1 MTPDKIYNIGILAH
15 VDAGKTTLTEQFL
28 YLSGALRKAGNVDS
42 GTTQTDW
49 LPIERE
55 RGISVRSAQTSFL
68 WKNKQINLIDT
79 PGHVDFSGE
88 VERSLLAIDGAVLI
102 VSAVEGIQSHTE
114 NIWRALS
121 KLKIPAVIFIN
132 KIDRAGSHFDEL
144 CADIPRLLPC
154 DGITLLPLSE
164 VKNEGLK
171 EFSVSDIPDMQEKLI
186 ETLADYD
193 DDIADAYLNGDTV
206 EAEALKNALAA
217 CVQKREI
224 IPVFGGCAQKC
235 MGIEPLLDAITSLLP
250 AADKKLCDSLSALIF
265 KIEHDKTMGKT
276 AHVRMYG
283 GKLHARDTIPS
294 SDGSADEKI
303 SQIRKFNGQKYVDV
317 GSVGAGDIAALCG
330 LKTAKVFDS
339 IGARTHSDIYRL
351 TYPFLSVKVQ
361 PQNEAQLMP
370 LLSALMELSDE
381 DPFLN
386 CRWEK
391 TERQI
396 LISCTGHM
404 QLEVIASLLRDRYQ
418 LSASFSEPSVIY
430 KETPSKSGY
439 GFDAYTMPK
448 PCWAIVKLKFEPLP
462 IGSGVIY
469 DGGNVP
475 NDTCFYK
482 YQEHIRRSF
491 FDNLEQGPLGWEVT
505 DFKATLDYAE
515 HHTIHT
521 HPLDFFVAT
530 PMAIMNGLHSI
541 GTTLL
546 EPFLKVRISAG
557 SEYLGKVIS
566 QVTQM
571 RGEFDSPLMTG
582 DTFTLEASLPVA
594 TSLDYPV
601 QLASLTHGKGLFSSV
616 FDGYRVCP
624 LELGKTAKH
633 RGPDPTDRAKWILY
647 ARGAMVES
655 GGLRK

>member
-55 RGISVRSAQTSFL
+55 RGISVRSAQTSFQ
-68 WKNKQINLIDT
+68 WKDKQINLIDT

-88 VERSLLAIDGAVLI
+88 VERSLAAIDGAVLL

-114 NIWRALS
+114 NLWRALS
-121 KLKIPAVIFIN
+121 KLKIPTVIFIN
-132 KIDRAGSHFDEL
+132 KIDRAGSHFNEL
-144 CADIPRLLPC
+144 CADIPRLLNC
-154 DGITLLPLSE
+154 DGMTLLPLSD

-171 EFSVSDIPDMQEKLI
+171 DFSVSDVSDMQEKII
-186 ETLADYD
+186 EAAADYD
-193 DDIADAYLNGDTV
+193 DDIAEAYLSGDDI
-206 EAEALKNALAA
+206 EAKALKNALAK

-224 IPVFGGCAQKC
+224 IPIFGGCAQKC

-250 AADKKLCDSLSALIF
+250 SADKKLSDSLSALVF
-265 KIEHDKTMGKT
+265 KIEHDKTMGKI
-276 AHVRMYG
+276 AHVRMFG
-283 GKLHARDTIPS
+283 GELHARDMIPS
-294 SDGSADEKI
+294 GNDEAGEKI

-330 LKTAKVFDS
+330 LKSVKVFDS
-339 IGARTHSDIYRL
+339 VGNYALSDSYRF

-361 PQNEAQLMP
+361 PQSDAQLMP
-370 LLSALMELSDE
+370 LLSALRELSDE
-381 DPFLN
+381 DPFLD

-391 TERQI
+391 TEREI
-396 LISCTGHM
+396 LISCTGRM
-404 QLEVIASLLRDRYQ
+404 QLEVIASLLRDRYD
-418 LSASFSEPSVIY
+418 LTASFSEPSVIY

-439 GFDAYTMPK
+439 GFEAYTMPK

-462 IGSGVIY
+462 LGSGVIY
-469 DGGNVP
+469 DGGNIP
-475 NDTCFYK
+475 SDTCFYK

-491 FDNLEQGPLGWEVT
+491 FENLEQGPLGWEVT
-505 DFKATLDYAE
+505 DFKATLAYAE

-530 PMAIMNGLHSI
+530 PMAIMNGLHNI

-546 EPFLKVRISAG
+546 EPFLKVKISAG

-566 QVTQM
+566 NITQM
-571 RGEFDSPLMTG
+571 RGEFDSPMMTG
-582 DTFTLEASLPVA
+582 DSFTLEASLPVA

-616 FDGYRVCP
+616 FDCYRACP
-624 LELGKTAKH
+624 IELGKTAKR
-633 RGPDPTDRAKWILY
+633 RGPDPSDRAKWILY
-647 ARGAMVES
+647 ARGAMTES
-655 GGLRK
+655 GGWLK